1 MNFEEKASVV
11 FAVVI
16 EAETSSQLYFQV
28 RAVDQEALAEYH
40 PVFLQEQFP
49 PEEILSTEQEE
60 EEVARSVRVI
70 HFESIQY
77 WFV

>member
-1 MNFEEKASVV
+1 V

-16 EAETSSQLYFQV
+16 EADTSIQLYFQT
-28 RAVDQEALAEYH
+28 RAVDQEALAEYP

-49 PEEILSTEQEE
+49 QVAILSTEQE

-77 WFV
+77 